1 MRDGWLRKQYI
12 IVGGTC
18 ACFLSSRVILSQI
31 LFWWSKFD
39 DSSTYG
45 IFFFFKKTRS
55 PSSDASKI
63 PDDEFPVRSFASDAQ
78 TIGVQRL

>member
-1 MRDGWLRKQYI
+1 MRAFSVPGSFSHRFYF
-12 IVGGTC
+12 GGPNLMTV
-18 ACFLSSRVILSQI
+18 APM
-31 LFWWSKFD
+31 
-39 DSSTYG
+39 G
-45 IFFFFKKTRS
+45 FFFFLKKTRS